1 MKTSIT
7 KILLSCLVLMTLI
20 TTSCKKEKDDPNITQ
35 FTYNKTTTNS
45 AVFPSFTID
54 SIDLNQDGAADLLF
68 GTQRY
73 TTVDSQYVQYEGN
86 DLAIAVNDAPVYDI
100 YSFVKLF
107 SKDDMPPL
115 YNDITENYRIGEYM
129 AAKVGSL
136 SFGADNKGDVYLAFG
151 MKKSSSSA
159 DIYYGWIRINI
170 AANYSSIK
178 FLEGAI
184 SDIPNKTIA
193 IGSK

>member
-1 MKTSIT
+1 
-7 KILLSCLVLMTLI
+7 
-20 TTSCKKEKDDPNITQ
+20 
-35 FTYNKTTTNS
+35 
-45 AVFPSFTID
+45 
-54 SIDLNQDGAADLLF
+54 
-68 GTQRY
+68 
-73 TTVDSQYVQYEGN
+73 
-86 DLAIAVNDAPVYDI
+86 
-100 YSFVKLF
+100 
-107 SKDDMPPL
+107 
-115 YNDITENYRIGEYM
+115 M
-129 AAKVGSL
+129 AAIIGTLSL
-136 SFGADNKGDVYLAFG
+136 GADNKGDVYLAFG

>member
-68 GTQRY
+68 GTQRQ
-73 TTVDSQYVQYEGN
+73 TADSLYVQYEGN

-170 AANYSSIK
+170 AANYSTIK

-184 SDIPNKTIA
+184 GDIPNKTIA